1 MPRERADE
9 QHVPTIGDRVEMR
22 RNGVIRGGIVHYADS
37 IQALVK
43 WDDGASSSLRI
54 GQRALSDRRRPGSTP
69 AVRSLK
75 TA

>member
-1 MPRERADE
+1 MPRVTADE

-22 RNGVIRGGIVHYADS
+22 RNGVIRGGVVHYADS

-54 GQRALSDRRRPGSTP
+54 GRDPFRIVHGSVAP
-69 AVRSLK
+69 RQSA
-75 TA
+75 A